1 MPTRRNYLKV
11 RNKASLQY
19 GCVSVFFPFLTDDAF
34 IKHVTLLMTA
44 AIRGGLSQAITARF
58 IASSGD
64 NPSRFPFFSGLIL
77 PPSFGPRM
85 GPVNNTTLAGFHL
98 WAIHGDRL
106 QSRRILRLAFFFLSF
121 LFDFFH
127 LLSAAMMSVV
137 SPPRF
142 GTSSDADIK
151 VFSAGNPGK
160 LLRLLS
166 FTALGRSTCIHSLA
180 CLV

>member
-19 GCVSVFFPFLTDDAF
+19 CRVSVFFSLSYKRCFYQTCDSLNDCGYQ
-34 IKHVTLLMTA
+34 
-44 AIRGGLSQAITARF
+44 GGLSQAITARF

-106 QSRRILRLAFFFLSF
+106 QWRWILKLAFFFLSF
-121 LFDFFH
+121 LFDFSPISFPLQWCQLFH
-127 LLSAAMMSVV
+127 LHGSV
-137 SPPRF
+137 PPRTLTLMSLPQ
-142 GTSSDADIK
+142 GTRESY
-151 VFSAGNPGK
+151 
-160 LLRLLS
+160 
-166 FTALGRSTCIHSLA
+166 
-180 CLV
+180 